1 MCIFEHGVYLMG
13 YGDNFRRLREDLL
26 KLKQGPLSEIMGCS
40 RYHVGRVESNKAEY
54 TYSQIRA
61 LEEVTGFAI
70 ADLIEL
76 AATPPPWMAE
86 YLDLKPASRRKVDAI
101 INAAVKVIE

>member
-1 MCIFEHGVYLMG
+1 MG
-13 YGDNFRRLREDLL
+13 YGNDFRRLREDLL
-26 KLKQGPLSEIMGCS
+26 KLKQGPLAEIMGCS
-40 RYHVGRVESNKAEY
+40 RHHVGRVERNAAEY

-76 AATPPPWMAE
+76 TTTPPSWMSE
-86 YLDLKPASRRKVDAI
+86 YLELKPASRRKVDAI
-101 INAAVKVIE
+101 INTAVKVID